1 MSDIKFDTGTVVS
14 TPAAQAAFDSTTMA
28 ICLERHI
35 RGDWGDLPKEDQ
47 ATNEEGIRDGE
58 RIMSVYK
65 FGPKELWVITDAAD
79 EEGKRVTTFLLPED
93 Y

>member
-1 MSDIKFDTGTVVS
+1 MSDIKFDKGTVVS
-14 TPAAQAAFDSTTMA
+14 TTAAMAVFAPATMA

-35 RGDWGDLPKEDQ
+35 RGDWGDVGEADRLSNAHSVK
-47 ATNEEGIRDGE
+47 DGS
-58 RIMSVYK
+58 RVMSVYK
-65 FGPKELWVITDAAD
+65 FDVKELWIITEPAD

>member
-1 MSDIKFDTGTVVS
+1 MSDIKFDKGTVVS
-14 TPAAQAAFDSTTMA
+14 TTAAMAVFDPATMA

-65 FGPKELWVITDAAD
+65 FDSKELWIITDAAD

>member
-1 MSDIKFDTGTVVS
+1 MSDIKFDKGTVVS
-14 TPAAQAAFDSTTMA
+14 TTAAMAVFDPVTMA

-35 RGDWGDLPKEDQ
+35 RGDWGDIYEDDRV
-47 ATNEEGIRDGE
+47 TNEEGIRDGE

-65 FGPKELWVITDAAD
+65 FDSKELWIITDAAD